1 MNHLHS
7 FSSPEVQPS
16 LTHTIR
22 MMCLAI
28 LMSGT
33 VEAETK
39 VDIEIKKIN
48 ELTPVRVFQ
57 ILNEE
62 ISGPEISKKFE

>member
-1 MNHLHS
+1 MNHLRS
-7 FSSPEVQPS
+7 FSSPEVKKS
-16 LTHTIR
+16 LTHTVR

-33 VEAETK
+33 AEAGTK

-48 ELTPVRVFQ
+48 ELTPVRVCE
-57 ILNEE
+57 ILHGE